1 MSQQY
6 KATWGD
12 SYVKPGTRVVGLEF
26 FKDGELGYDKEDL
39 EMVEALE
46 VGETVKLDSGDH
58 SVTRI
63 E

>member
-26 FKDGELGYDKEDL
+26 FKDRELGYDKEDL
-39 EMVEALE
+39 EMVEFCDVLPRI
-46 VGETVKLDSGDH
+46 VVWKLDLG
-58 SVTRI
+58 
-63 E
+63 